1 MFNLEMHKF
10 IGKFICGRVK
20 QKMKQLGV
28 GGEHWQKSPKKGF
41 TLYKNTDDRCLFII
55 MYTECMSGKGL
66 PCIEFSL
73 TDRNAV
79 VILEADGIIF
89 ALVGEVEI
97 KKVMPVEKLLPPAA
111 LMDTDQDFFLPR

>member
-1 MFNLEMHKF
+1 
-10 IGKFICGRVK
+10 
-20 QKMKQLGV
+20 
-28 GGEHWQKSPKKGF
+28 
-41 TLYKNTDDRCLFII
+41 
-55 MYTECMSGKGL
+55 MSGKGL
-66 PCIEFSL
+66 SCIEFSL

-111 LMDTDQDFFLPR
+111 LMDTDQDFFLQRSGPAEHFFFFASNREVMVGPV